1 VPTVDTQRHLRTV
14 LKFLALAAAAVVF
27 SLLLTHSTSK
37 TMTVVVTPSVGGTR
51 SLPVAEEGE
60 TRYILNMRSR
70 RFHLPECVYAPD
82 EDSRNRSEFC
92 GTAEAVIA
100 IGYTPCKNCLPE
112 LVPTVG
118 TD

>member
-1 VPTVDTQRHLRTV
+1 MPTVDTQRHLRAA
-14 LKFLALAAAAVVF
+14 LKILALAAAVLVF
-27 SLLLTHSTSK
+27 GLLLTHSTSK
-37 TMTVVVTPSVGGTR
+37 TTTVVVTPSVGGTR

-100 IGYTPCKNCLPE
+100 IGYDPCKICLPD
-112 LVPTVG
+112 LVPTMG

>member
-14 LKFLALAAAAVVF
+14 LKFLALTTSAVVLG
-27 SLLLTHSTSK
+27 LLLTHSTSK
-37 TMTVVVTPSVGGTR
+37 TTTVVVTPSVGSTR
-51 SLPVAEEGE
+51 SLLAAEEGE

-100 IGYTPCKNCLPE
+100 IGYDPCKICLPD
-112 LVPTVG
+112 LVPTMG

>member
-1 VPTVDTQRHLRTV
+1 MDTQRHLRAS
-14 LKFLALAAAAVVF
+14 LKLLALIAVAVVLG
-27 SLLLTHSTSK
+27 LLLTHSTSK
-37 TMTVVVTPSVGGTR
+37 TTTVVVTPSVGGTR
-51 SLPVAEEGE
+51 SMPVAEEGE

-92 GTAEAVIA
+92 GTAEAVIE
-100 IGYTPCKNCLPE
+100 IGYIPCKSCLPE

>member
-1 VPTVDTQRHLRTV
+1 MPTVDTQRLRAA
-14 LKFLALAAAAVVF
+14 LKIIALTAAAVVF

-37 TMTVVVTPSVGGTR
+37 TTTVVVTPSVGSTR

-60 TRYILNMRSR
+60 TRYVLNMRSR

-92 GTAEAVIA
+92 GTAEAVIE
-100 IGYTPCKNCLPE
+100 IGYIPCKSCLPE

>member
-1 VPTVDTQRHLRTV
+1 MPTVDTQRLRAA
-14 LKFLALAAAAVVF
+14 LKILALTAAVLVF
-27 SLLLTHSTSK
+27 GLLLKHSSPK
-37 TMTVVVTPSVGGTR
+37 TTTVVVTPSVGGTR
-51 SLPVAEEGE
+51 SLPVVREGE

-70 RFHLPECVYAPD
+70 RFHLPECVYAPA

-100 IGYTPCKNCLPE
+100 IGYDPCKICLPD
-112 LVPTVG
+112 LVPTMG